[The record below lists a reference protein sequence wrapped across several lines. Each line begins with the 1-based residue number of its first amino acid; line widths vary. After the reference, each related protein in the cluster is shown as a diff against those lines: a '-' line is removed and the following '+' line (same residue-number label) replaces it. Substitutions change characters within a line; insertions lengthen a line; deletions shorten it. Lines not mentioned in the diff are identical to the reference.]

1 VIIQRLTNFI
11 WAGLDSV
18 LNEIRIK
25 QVARIFYALRTSLE
39 KLKSYYENLKPTA
52 NPPAPTR
59 YFPFFTTYCD
69 NGKVVQF
76 EYVGFLED
84 GLDCTTLR
92 ARTRAAAHPAQD
104 IVVKFVDNYG
114 ERAHRLLAE
123 NGLAPT
129 LFYYGSPFLDKELSY
144 HSLSMVV
151 MDYINGDT
159 LATAKKEKKL
169 DKKTTQIVRSEVQR
183 AIEMLHDRGLV
194 FGDLRSP
201 NVMITK
207 ANEVKLIDFNWAGEE
222 GQAKYPYL
230 MSSDIKWAAGVEAL
244 GVIKKDH
251 DMEMLARMFP

>member
-1 VIIQRLTNFI
+1 MIIQRLTDFI

-18 LNEIRIK
+18 LNETRIK

-92 ARTRAAAHPAQD
+92 ARTCTHPVQD

-114 ERAHRLLAE
+114 VKAHRQLAE
-123 NGLAPT
+123 NGLAPI
-129 LFYYGSPFLDKELSY
+129 LFYYGSPCLDKEPSY
-144 HSLSMVV
+144 RSLSMVV
-151 MDYINGDT
+151 MDYVDGVT
-159 LATAKKEKKL
+159 LASAKKGGEM
-169 DKKTTQIVRSEVQR
+169 DEKTTKFVLSEVRR
-183 AIEMLHDRGLV
+183 AIKMLHDNKLV

-207 ANEVKLIDFNWAGEE
+207 ANKVKLIDFNWAGEE

-251 DMEMLARMFP
+251 DMEMLAGMFP